1 MDLNVIIGGAEG
13 VGGIA
18 HGALLADFAECV
30 VGDDGAALEEA
41 RSAVI
46 DALGT
51 DALVDACAVAA
62 MFNAIDQVA
71 DSTGVPIAED
81 RLEPTA
87 DLCESLGIND
97 FPSGI
102 SPAR

>member
-13 VGGIA
+13 DGGIA
-18 HGALLADFAECV
+18 HGALLATFAESV
-30 VGDDGAALEEA
+30 VGDDDAALAAA
-41 RSAVI
+41 RSEVV

-62 MFNAIDQVA
+62 MFNAIDRVA
-71 DSTGVPIAED
+71 DSTGVPIDED

-87 DLCESLGIND
+87 DFRESLGIND

-102 SPAR
+102 SPAG